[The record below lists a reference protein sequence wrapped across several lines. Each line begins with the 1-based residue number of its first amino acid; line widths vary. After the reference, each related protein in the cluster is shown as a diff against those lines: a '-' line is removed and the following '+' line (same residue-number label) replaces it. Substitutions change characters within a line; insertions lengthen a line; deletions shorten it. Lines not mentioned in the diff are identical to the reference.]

1 MGSVSLIVGLHFSL
15 PPCFKEPEAEE
26 LYRQSVV
33 PLVELL
39 LRFPKFKVTLYF
51 SGNLTAWLKKRH
63 PECLLQLRTC
73 CSKHKQ
79 IEFLSSGYYE
89 PPLQLISRRSC
100 AYQIEKHFTAVRDS
114 VGKGVRPKG
123 FWLNDGNWEASFP
136 SILNAMGF
144 LYTFIDDSVIRA
156 CGFSAKDMFNVFITE
171 EQGHLLYL
179 FPVIESLSQPFCE
192 VPADGYF
199 DNLSRLSATC
209 RDDTVTVFKNGFTL
223 NAGDY
228 EWMARFIGLCGDAS
242 FLFAHPGAV
251 VKKAKDLKPVY
262 ISASVGDGCA
272 GRMFFDGQRRNY
284 DLFSRQFDST
294 DCKTLFRRGAFRNFL
309 IKYREAAHIYHRI
322 RYIESYLKTL
332 PKAEQKQCADVLAEG
347 QAAYPM
353 RKAGDAGVFDA
364 AARQKSYTA
373 LISVEKVLR
382 KTAAAVREIDF
393 DNDGLTE
400 IFHYG
405 PTLIALFHRKGA
417 TIRELDYLPSSFN
430 YINTFCDYDEN
441 CEFGRFLR
449 RGAACFQDFFI
460 LSEDYEKIGGV
471 LDPADFQCDLSDFSY
486 KSESFNEAKRVLRF
500 SLQLPDDIEMSKDYI
515 LKRNDV
521 SVEYRFD
528 STGNQNLSRY
538 FGTELNLSFSDCAL
552 CSAEVSGP
560 HDSASIDRAHRFRCP
575 KSLKLSDGA
584 NDTAL
589 TLNFFG
595 APCDVFVMPVYA
607 ETDADGKRCSLY
619 QHVSVKVVW
628 KFDLKAE
635 SSCFFGVALNIV
647 RSVARG

>member
-430 YINTFCDYDEN
+430 YINTFCNYDEN

-647 RSVARG
+647 RSVVRG

>member
-486 KSESFNEAKRVLRF
+486 LSESFNEAKRVLWF

-647 RSVARG
+647 RSVVRG

>member
-199 DNLSRLSATC
+199 DNLSRLGATC

-228 EWMARFIGLCGDAS
+228 EWMARFIRLCGAAS
-242 FLFAHPGAV
+242 FLFAHPGTA

-647 RSVARG
+647 RSVVRG

>member
-595 APCDVFVMPVYA
+595 APCDVFVMPVYV

-647 RSVARG
+647 RSVVRG

>member
-460 LSEDYEKIGGV
+460 LSDDYEKIGGV

-647 RSVARG
+647 RSVVRG

>member
-209 RDDTVTVFKNGFTL
+209 RDDAVTVFKNGFTL

-647 RSVARG
+647 RSVVRG